1 MKVLQLCNKPPYP
14 SIDGG
19 CIAMKSISLGLLNNN
34 VDLKIIC
41 ISTIKHPFS
50 ITDFPKTFVKKTK
63 LESVFFDT
71 KINIIDAFSSII
83 TSGCYNVSRFFST
96 DLDIKLKEDLKDN
109 EYDFIILESL
119 FSTPYITTIQNNS
132 TAKIILRSHNFEYLI
147 WQRLAQKEK
156 NILKKGYLNHL
167 ASSLKKYETKILSD
181 VNGIATISHE
191 DTKKYLTVNP
201 NLKITTI
208 PFGIDFENYTPT
220 YNQPLGN
227 LKLFHIGA
235 MDWNPNIEAVN
246 WFLDSVW
253 DSFNT
258 KAIDV
263 ELHLAG
269 KSMPNTLL
277 NLNTKQVINHGQVDS
292 ATAFISNHDV
302 MVVPLFSGGG
312 MRIKIIEAMAMG
324 KTVISTS
331 IGLEGINATHQKNVI
346 VANSKEE
353 FIIEINQ
360 LIKHP
365 NKTIEIGKYARLF
378 VEEEHNN
385 DLLVKSL
392 ISFSNS
398 L

>member
-63 LESVFFDT
+63 LESVFLDT

-83 TSGCYNVSRFFST
+83 TSGCYNVSRFFSA

-119 FSTPYITTIQNNS
+119 FLTPYITTIQNNS

-156 NILKKGYLNHL
+156 KILKKEYLNHL
-167 ASSLKKYETKILSD
+167 ASSLKKYEAKILSD

-191 DTKKYLTVNP
+191 DTKKYLAVNP

-208 PFGIDFENYTPT
+208 PFGIDFENYTPS

-277 NLNTKQVINHGQVDS
+277 NLNTKQVINHGQVNS

-346 VANSKEE
+346 IANSKEE

-360 LIKHP
+360 LIKNP
-365 NKTIEIGKYARLF
+365 NKTIEIGENARLF

>member
-1 MKVLQLCNKPPYP
+1 M
-14 SIDGG
+14 
-19 CIAMKSISLGLLNNN
+19 
-34 VDLKIIC
+34 
-41 ISTIKHPFS
+41 
-50 ITDFPKTFVKKTK
+50 
-63 LESVFFDT
+63 
-71 KINIIDAFSSII
+71 
-83 TSGCYNVSRFFST
+83 
-96 DLDIKLKEDLKDN
+96 
-109 EYDFIILESL
+109 
-119 FSTPYITTIQNNS
+119 
-132 TAKIILRSHNFEYLI
+132 
-147 WQRLAQKEK
+147 
-156 NILKKGYLNHL
+156 
-167 ASSLKKYETKILSD
+167 ASSLKKYEAKILSD

-191 DTKKYLTVNP
+191 DTKKYLAVNP

-208 PFGIDFENYTPT
+208 PFGIDFENYTPS

-277 NLNTKQVINHGQVDS
+277 NLNTKQVINHGQVNS

-346 VANSKEE
+346 IANSKEE

-360 LIKHP
+360 IFLCYP
-365 NKTIEIGKYARLF
+365 AL
-378 VEEEHNN
+378 
-385 DLLVKSL
+385 
-392 ISFSNS
+392 
-398 L
+398 